1 MRVCLVQRS
10 DASVNSR
17 SKCVCFSSRDIREM
31 DGCCGNDPRS
41 RRRTLKR
48 NPIRVLESARCC
60 FSSFP
65 PLDFPVGQGKVSA
78 APRVNRLW
86 NLRLKKRSQ
95 ITSRSGIHNNK
106 PAIYLPVSG
115 LPPGEATGSQKWLRS
130 INIPFSRGVRN
141 RAHLIVCVCVCVQP
155 VVSVFTFGR
164 V

>member
-1 MRVCLVQRS
+1 MKTGACNHLIQTHTGGISLLLATLTFAPYLVSISALSLSLSRNVILCVCVCGWERAFGAMRVCLVQRS

-86 NLRLKKRSQ
+86 NLRLKNAPR
-95 ITSRSGIHNNK
+95 
-106 PAIYLPVSG
+106 
-115 LPPGEATGSQKWLRS
+115 
-130 INIPFSRGVRN
+130 
-141 RAHLIVCVCVCVQP
+141 
-155 VVSVFTFGR
+155 
-164 V
+164 